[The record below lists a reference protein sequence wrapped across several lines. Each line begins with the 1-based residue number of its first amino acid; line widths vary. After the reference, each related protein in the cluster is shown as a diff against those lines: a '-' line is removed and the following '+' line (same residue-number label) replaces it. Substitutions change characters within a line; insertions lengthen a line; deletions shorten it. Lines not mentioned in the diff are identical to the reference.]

1 MGRIFDA
8 IIDANFGQNMDEIF
22 QPKMNFATET
32 SSQQFLFS
40 DRLTFACSY
49 IQVVGNIFDGIT
61 YAHFPQN
68 EDEIF
73 QPNWNFAT
81 ETCSQQSFLFSDR
94 LTFGCSYIQVV
105 GNIFDGITSAHFPQN
120 EDDFFLTQNE
130 ILQQRHAVS
139 NYSYFQI
146 GLHWDVLIFKWWVV
160 FLMALLMHILLKMEM
175 NLSNSKWNFATETCS
190 QLGIAFF
197 KLGIADAS
205 YLTFIGAEEKVEAC
219 N

>member
-40 DRLTFACSY
+40 DRLTFA
-49 IQVVGNIFDGIT
+49 
-61 YAHFPQN
+61 
-68 EDEIF
+68 
-73 QPNWNFAT
+73 
-81 ETCSQQSFLFSDR
+81 
-94 LTFGCSYIQVV
+94 CSYIQVV

-175 NLSNSKWNFATETCS
+175 NLSNSK
-190 QLGIAFF
+190 
-197 KLGIADAS
+197 
-205 YLTFIGAEEKVEAC
+205 
-219 N
+219 